1 MSEFEI
7 VNKYERLTN
16 VIEDKFSGSE
26 IPLDVQ
32 MFYLIVS
39 LISLQSF
46 KRFYQRYGA
55 IPIDPDFAEAGKVE
69 WLNLGP
75 LTNFERESCT
85 LWNRHVKEI
94 NDNYKPKHLAP
105 PGY

>member
-1 MSEFEI
+1 MSEYEI
-7 VNKYERLTN
+7 VTKYERLTS

-26 IPLDVQ
+26 IPLEVQ
-32 MFYLIVS
+32 MYYLIAS

-55 IPIDPDFAEAGKVE
+55 IPIDVEFAEVGKIE

-75 LTNFERESCT
+75 LTTFESESAG
-85 LWNRHVKEI
+85 LWNRYVKEI